1 MLKSSPFF
9 KSVEGYQMI
18 GSKNNIDNNHVLIF
32 DEVDGMSSG
41 DRGGN
46 AQLLNFVRAT
56 SIPIICICNDSK
68 SQKMRSLE
76 QACAQI
82 KFYKPNK
89 SQIMSKIKEI
99 SKKECVKIDDNAIN
113 LIIEQNNSDIRACI
127 TNLEILAHSFR
138 NQLITYDLVLTN
150 GSKKDALSN
159 TSFMDAA
166 KTLLTGADFR
176 NLTHREKVD

>member
-1 MLKSSPFF
+1 
-9 KSVEGYQMI
+9 MI
-18 GSKNNIDNNHVLIF
+18 NHHNQIGNKHVLIF

-41 DRGGN
+41 DRGGA

-56 SIPIICICNDSK
+56 SVPIICICNDSK

-89 SQIMSKIKEI
+89 SQILNKLKDIA
-99 SKKECVKIDDNAIN
+99 KKEKMSIEDNALN

-127 TNLEILAHSFR
+127 TNLEILSHSLGK
-138 NQLITYDLVLTN
+138 QIISYDNILSN

-159 TSFMDAA
+159 TSFMEAA
-166 KTLLTGADFR
+166 KTLLTGSDFR

>member
-1 MLKSSPFF
+1 
-9 KSVEGYQMI
+9 MI
-18 GSKNNIDNNHVLIF
+18 GSKNAIENNHVLIF

-41 DRGGN
+41 DRGGA

-82 KFYKPNK
+82 KFYKPQKNQIQNK
-89 SQIMSKIKEI
+89 LKEI
-99 SKKECVKIDDNAIN
+99 ASKENLKIDDNAIN

-127 TNLEILAHSFR
+127 TNLELMFR
-138 NQLITYDLVLTN
+138 
-150 GSKKDALSN
+150 A
-159 TSFMDAA
+159 
-166 KTLLTGADFR
+166 
-176 NLTHREKVD
+176 